1 MKIHWEKK
9 WRMTCVSPL
18 SLSLLLPSSC
28 LLAFVMSMRN
38 FSFSRLFLF
47 CGWQQQRQQQLR
59 RRRRRQG
66 QQQHFKS
73 PPVGEAFLL
82 NTQIYQAGLT
92 RIQRD
97 TKRDIIKFHFAKSRR
112 LLFAVYQKAKGS
124 RSAEGT
130 RGMGLEPC
138 GKPSEIAGGWSEW
151 MQNGKRLPGNNTH
164 TQRSPARAKD
174 KRWQTQ
180 QQRAG
185 EEKGKRK
192 EMAWE
197 GQWYAA
203 CGVREREK
211 QRNRKGEN
219 ESKTANCSEKNTLCW
234 SRNKKGKNVSFI

>member
-1 MKIHWEKK
+1 
-9 WRMTCVSPL
+9 
-18 SLSLLLPSSC
+18 
-28 LLAFVMSMRN
+28 MSMRN

-47 CGWQQQRQQQLR
+47 CGWQQPQQQQQQLR

-124 RSAEGT
+124 HRGRGPGT
-130 RGMGLEPC
+130 VGVGLEPC

-180 QQRAG
+180 QRQKSRRWAKATK
-185 EEKGKRK
+185 KGKRK
-192 EMAWE
+192 EMVWE

-203 CGVREREK
+203 AYGVRERNSSIEREK
-211 QRNRKGEN
+211 TKVRRPIAARRIPWAWLRIN
-219 ESKTANCSEKNTLCW
+219 
-234 SRNKKGKNVSFI
+234 